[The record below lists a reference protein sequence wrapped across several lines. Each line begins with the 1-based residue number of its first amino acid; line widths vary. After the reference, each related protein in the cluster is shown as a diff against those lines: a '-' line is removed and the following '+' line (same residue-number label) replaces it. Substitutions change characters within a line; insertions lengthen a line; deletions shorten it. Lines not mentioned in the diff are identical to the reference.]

1 MVQVSDKAVKE
12 GEKLDAFLGIDIGS
26 VTCKFVLMDIEGNV
40 LTSVFLRNRGS
51 PIDSAKAGMEDLRK
65 KIEESDELQEYAIR
79 CCGTTGSA
87 RYLTKAIVGGD
98 LAKTE
103 IIAHA
108 VATQSLYPDVRTILE
123 IGGQDSKAILIS
135 KKTGNVMD
143 FQMNDKC
150 AAGTG
155 RFLEVMAHALEV
167 PIEEIGELALNSNKP
182 SAISSTCT
190 VFAESEVISLIARGT
205 AKHDIAAGIHKS
217 IARRVAGMA
226 KRIGV
231 APLLV
236 FCGGVAK
243 NIAVKKFLE
252 EELGYEIVIPDH
264 PQLTGAIGAALI
276 AQEHNG
282 G

>member
-1 MVQVSDKAVKE
+1 MST
-12 GEKLDAFLGIDIGS
+12 GYGRNTIDFADDRI
-26 VTCKFVLMDIEGNV
+26 
-40 LTSVFLRNRGS
+40 
-51 PIDSAKAGMEDLRK
+51 
-65 KIEESDELQEYAIR
+65 
-79 CCGTTGSA
+79 
-87 RYLTKAIVGGD
+87 
-98 LAKTE
+98 TE
-103 IIAHA
+103 ITAHA
-108 VATQSLYPDVRTILE
+108 RGVQFFFQEAHSVID
-123 IGGQDSKAILIS
+123 IGGQDSKAIVIS
-135 KKTGNVMD
+135 KKTGNVID

-167 PIEEIGELALNSNKP
+167 PIDEIGGLALKSNKP
-182 SAISSTCT
+182 ASISSTCT
-190 VFAESEVISLIARGT
+190 VFAESEVISLFAKGT
-205 AKHDIAAGIHKS
+205 KKENIAAGIHKS

-243 NIAVKKFLE
+243 NVAVKSFLE
-252 EELGYEIVIPDH
+252 EELGYEIVTPDQ

>member
-1 MVQVSDKAVKE
+1 LKA
-12 GEKLDAFLGIDIGS
+12 FIGIDIGS
-26 VTCKFVLMDIEGNV
+26 LATKVALLDNGNLLDFRTERSTFDFKRIGLNLFTDVLEANNLKRDDVFVMSTGYG
-40 LTSVFLRNRGS
+40 RNT
-51 PIDSAKAGMEDLRK
+51 IDFADDR
-65 KIEESDELQEYAIR
+65 I
-79 CCGTTGSA
+79 
-87 RYLTKAIVGGD
+87 
-98 LAKTE
+98 TE
-103 IIAHA
+103 ITAHA
-108 VATQSLYPDVRTILE
+108 RGVQFFFQEAHSVID

-135 KKTGNVMD
+135 EKTGNVID

-155 RFLEVMAHALEV
+155 RFLEVMANALEI
-167 PIEEIGELALNSNKP
+167 PIDQIGGLSLKSNNP
-182 SAISSTCT
+182 ASISSTCT
-190 VFAESEVISLIARGT
+190 VFAESEVISLFAKGT
-205 AKHDIAAGIHKS
+205 KKENIAAGIHKS

-243 NIAVKKFLE
+243 NVAVKKFLE
-252 EELGYEIVIPDH
+252 EELGFEIVTPDQ

-282 G
+282 N